1 VADRKSPLKGLKPE
15 AVTAANGKL
24 VARDDQTRG
33 EWFADLLTRAGKKT
47 LSGEGE
53 AKKKFSMQA
62 FGAVFAEVGVDPDY
76 GTVRVRRVSAAYAAG
91 RILNAKTARSQFL
104 GGITF
109 GIGTALL
116 EQTVTD
122 HRTGRIVTHDLEG
135 YMVPV
140 NADVPASDVAIVPED
155 DPHTTGR
162 RGSAR
167 SATSDRRRRW
177 RTRCSTPPAS
187 GCGTFPLWLSGCC
200 DWLARQPRLILLPQ
214 PWQSALVSPRPF
226 GQDGD

>member
-1 VADRKSPLKGLKPE
+1 LKPE

-24 VARDDQTRG
+24 VARDDPTRG

-53 AKKKFSMQA
+53 ARKKFSMRA
-62 FGAVFAEVGVDPDY
+62 LGAVLAEVGVDPDY
-76 GTVRVRRVSAAYAAG
+76 RTVRVRRVSATYAAG

-122 HRTGRIVTHDLEG
+122 HRTGRIVTHDREG

-140 NADVPASDVAIVPED
+140 NADVPAMDVAIVPED

-162 RGSAR
+162 RESAK
-167 SATSDRRRRW
+167 SATSARRRW
-177 RTRCSTPPAS
+177 WQTRCSTLLAS
-187 GCGTFPLWLSGCC
+187 GCGSSRLCLSGFY
-200 DWLARQPRLILLPQ
+200 D
-214 PWQSALVSPRPF
+214 
-226 GQDGD
+226 